1 MGRRKDGLMG
11 LFIGITRSGKST
23 PIKAMIPNAK
33 RLLIWDAKNEYG
45 QPFKLKV
52 IRTMPELLAAL
63 RKTTGNGRF
72 AFVPTGYSKQEFDQ
86 FCRLAHIWNRQK
98 EAVIVIEELAAVT
111 NSGKA
116 SGYWG
121 VLVNQSLGLGA
132 TILATV
138 QRGQEVDKSV
148 MNASTYL
155 YVCQH
160 NTEDDAKYIAKKLGV
175 PMTKIPRVPLEFLIW
190 TPGMGP
196 IAYGHVEFR
205 KRGNN
210 LRDNDEPVFLKH
222 APGAKRLNVSR
233 ICGKLC
239 GLVYR

>member
-1 MGRRKDGLMG
+1 MGNRKDGLMG

-23 PIKAMIPNAK
+23 PIKAMIPKAK

-45 QPFKLKV
+45 MPFKMKI
-52 IRTMPELLAAL
+52 IRTIPELLTEL
-63 RKTTGNGRF
+63 RKAKNGYNK
-72 AFVPTGYSKQEFDQ
+72 GEFDQ

-98 EAVIVIEELAAVT
+98 EAVIVVEELAAVT
-111 NSGKA
+111 SCGKA

-160 NTEDDAKYIAKKLGV
+160 NTEDDARYMARKLGV
-175 PMTKIPRVPLEFLIW
+175 DIETIPRLPLRFLIW
-190 TPGMGP
+190 NPTHSSMVSGIVKFSVKGNPIFHRTDKKNQLFRLDTLSSKPNKGETP
-196 IAYGHVEFR
+196 
-205 KRGNN
+205 
-210 LRDNDEPVFLKH
+210 KH
-222 APGAKRLNVSR
+222 
-233 ICGKLC
+233 
-239 GLVYR
+239 

>member
-1 MGRRKDGLMG
+1 MGKRNDGLMG

-23 PIKAMIPNAK
+23 PIKAMIPKAK

-45 QPFKLKV
+45 QAFNLKV
-52 IRTMPELLAAL
+52 IRSMPQLLNEL

-72 AFVPTGYSKQEFDQ
+72 AFVPTGYSKPEFDN

-160 NTEDDAKYIAKKLGV
+160 NTEDDAKYMAKKLGV
-175 PMTKIPRVPLEFLIW
+175 AANMIPRTPLKFMMWSPSKGIM
-190 TPGMGP
+190 TS
-196 IAYGHVEFR
+196 GHVKFNT
-205 KRGNN
+205 NN
-210 LRDNDEPVFLKH
+210 KPAFIKDDK
-222 APGAKRLNVSR
+222 GAKRLGLSAV
-233 ICGKLC
+233 CGKFN

>member
-1 MGRRKDGLMG
+1 MGKRNDGLMG

-23 PIKAMIPNAK
+23 PIKAMIPKAK

-45 QPFKLKV
+45 PAFKLKV
-52 IRTMPELLAAL
+52 IRTLAELLAAL
-63 RKTTGNGRF
+63 RITTGNGRF

-111 NSGKA
+111 NSARA

-160 NTEDDAKYIAKKLGV
+160 NTEDDARYIAKKMGISV
-175 PMTKIPRVPLEFLIW
+175 KEIPRVPLQFLIW
-190 TPGMGP
+190 NPS
-196 IAYGHVEFR
+196 
-205 KRGNN
+205 RGKIISGNVN
-210 LRDNDEPVFLKH
+210 FSSQGNPTFLKKGQ
-222 APGAKRLNVSR
+222 ANKRLTLSST
-233 ICGKLC
+233 CGKFILPF
-239 GLVYR
+239 LK

>member
-1 MGRRKDGLMG
+1 MGMRKDGLMA

-23 PIKAMIPNAK
+23 PIKAMIVHAK
-33 RLLIWDAKNEYG
+33 RLLVWDAKNEYAVEFG
-45 QPFKLKV
+45 LTV
-52 IRTMPELLAAL
+52 VRTMPELLRAL
-63 RKTTGNGRF
+63 RQSTGNARF
-72 AFVPTGYSKQEFDQ
+72 AYVPTGYSKDEFNK

-132 TILATV
+132 TLLATV
-138 QRGQEVDKSV
+138 QRGQEADKSV

-160 NTEDDAKYIAKKLGV
+160 NTDDDVKYVAKKLGV
-175 PMTKIPRVPLEFLIW
+175 PEEKIPRVPLEFLIW
-190 TPGMGP
+190 SPSKKA
-196 IAYGHVEFR
+196 IAS
-205 KRGNN
+205 GNVN
-210 LRDNDEPVFLKH
+210 FVNNKPVFNRL
-222 APGAKRLNVSR
+222 GAGKKRLGIAR
-233 ICGKLC
+233 DCGKFT
-239 GLVYR
+239 GIHYR

>member
-1 MGRRKDGLMG
+1 MGKRNDGLMG

-23 PIKAMIPNAK
+23 PIKAMIPKAK

-45 QPFKLKV
+45 PTFNLTV
-52 IRTMPELLAAL
+52 IRSMPQLLSEL
-63 RKTTGNGRF
+63 RKATGNGRF
-72 AFVPTGYSKQEFDQ
+72 AFVPTGYSKQEFDS
-86 FCRLAHIWNRQK
+86 FCRLAHIWNRQSP
-98 EAVIVIEELAAVT
+98 AVIVIEELAAVT

-132 TILATV
+132 TLLATV

-160 NTEDDAKYIAKKLGV
+160 NTEDDAKYMAKKLGV
-175 PMTKIPRVPLEFLIW
+175 STTKIPRVPLKFLIW
-190 TPGMGP
+190 SPSKGP
-196 IAYGHVEFR
+196 IAS
-205 KRGNN
+205 GNVKFN
-210 LRDNDEPVFLKH
+210 AHGKPAFLKDG
-222 APGAKRLNVSR
+222 PGAKRLVVSSA
-233 ICGKLC
+233 CGIFNGIK
-239 GLVYR
+239 YR

>member
-1 MGRRKDGLMG
+1 MGKRNDGLMG

-23 PIKAMIPNAK
+23 PIKAMIPKAK
-33 RLLIWDAKNEYG
+33 RLLIWDSKNEYG
-45 QPFKLKV
+45 PAFKLKV
-52 IRTMPELLAAL
+52 IRSTPQLLTEL
-63 RKTTGNGRF
+63 RKAKGGGKFT
-72 AFVPTGYSKQEFDQ
+72 FVPTGYSKQEFDQ

-160 NTEDDAKYIAKKLGV
+160 NTEDDARYMAKKLGV
-175 PMTKIPRVPLEFLIW
+175 MVTKIPRVPLKFMIW
-190 TPGMGP
+190 KPSRGE
-196 IAYGHVEFR
+196 IASGHVKFNR
-205 KRGNN
+205 QGTPR
-210 LRDNDEPVFLKH
+210 FLTSGS
-222 APGAKRLNVSR
+222 GAKQLNVS
-233 ICGKLC
+233 ITCGGFS
-239 GLVYR
+239 GLV

>member
-1 MGRRKDGLMG
+1 
-11 LFIGITRSGKST
+11 
-23 PIKAMIPNAK
+23 MIPKAK

-45 QPFKLKV
+45 SAFNMKV
-52 IRTMPELLAAL
+52 IRSMPQLLAEL
-63 RKTTGNGRF
+63 RKATNNGKF

-98 EAVIVIEELAAVT
+98 QAVIVIEELAAVT

-121 VLVNQSLGLGA
+121 VLINQSLGLGA

-160 NTEDDAKYIAKKLGV
+160 NTEDDAKYISKKLGV
-175 PMTKIPRVPLEFLIW
+175 PVEKIPRIPLRFFIWSPCKGEVTSGCVKFSSNGEPTFIKDGSERERLVAGNSPGEFLIASCR
-190 TPGMGP
+190 TNKPKM
-196 IAYGHVEFR
+196 R
-205 KRGNN
+205 
-210 LRDNDEPVFLKH
+210 LK
-222 APGAKRLNVSR
+222 L
-233 ICGKLC
+233 
-239 GLVYR
+239 

>member
-1 MGRRKDGLMG
+1 MGTRKDGLMG

-23 PIKAMIPNAK
+23 PIKAMIPKAK

-45 QPFKLKV
+45 AAFNLQV
-52 IRTMPELLAAL
+52 IRSMPELLNKL
-63 RKTTGNGRF
+63 RSTTGNGRF
-72 AFVPTGYSKQEFDQ
+72 AFVPTGYSKAEFDN

-111 NSGKA
+111 NAGKA

-132 TILATV
+132 TLLATV

-160 NTEDDAKYIAKKLGV
+160 NTEDDARYMAKKLGV
-175 PMTKIPRVPLEFLIW
+175 DVPKIPRVPLQFLIW
-190 TPGMGP
+190 SPSKGAITS
-196 IAYGHVEFR
+196 GHVEFKNNKPAFIKNGAGR
-205 KRGNN
+205 KRLGIS
-210 LRDNDEPVFLKH
+210 PT
-222 APGAKRLNVSR
+222 
-233 ICGKLC
+233 CGKFN
-239 GLVYR
+239 GLIYR

>member
-23 PIKAMIPNAK
+23 SIKAMIPKAK

-45 QPFKLKV
+45 PTFKLKV
-52 IRTMPELLAAL
+52 IRTMPQLLSEL
-63 RKTTGNGRF
+63 RKATCKGRF
-72 AFVPTGYSKQEFDQ
+72 AFVPTGYSKQEFDN
-86 FCRLAHIWNRQK
+86 FCRLAHIWSRQK

-121 VLVNQSLGLGA
+121 VLANQSLGLGA
-132 TILATV
+132 TLLATV

-160 NTEDDAKYIAKKLGV
+160 NTEDDAKYMAKKLGV
-175 PMTKIPRVPLEFLIW
+175 QIAKIPRVPLQFLIW
-190 TPGMGP
+190 SPSKGP
-196 IAYGHVEFR
+196 ITSGKVRF
-205 KRGNN
+205 N
-210 LRDNDEPVFLKH
+210 LQGKPAFLKD
-222 APGAKRLNVSR
+222 GLGTKRIVASAV
-233 ICGKLC
+233 CGKFN
-239 GLVYR
+239 GLSYR

>member
-1 MGRRKDGLMG
+1 MGKRKDGLLG

-23 PIKAMIPNAK
+23 PIKAMIPKAK

-45 QPFKLKV
+45 PAFKLKV
-52 IRTMPELLAAL
+52 IRSMPQLLSEL
-63 RKTTGNGRF
+63 RKAKGNGRF
-72 AFVPTGYSKQEFDQ
+72 AFVPTGYSKQEFDD

-160 NTEDDAKYIAKKLGV
+160 NTEDDA
-175 PMTKIPRVPLEFLIW
+175 R
-190 TPGMGP
+190 
-196 IAYGHVEFR
+196 YGEKTWGITR
-205 KRGNN
+205 
-210 LRDNDEPVFLKH
+210 
-222 APGAKRLNVSR
+222 
-233 ICGKLC
+233 
-239 GLVYR
+239 